1 VFDVRKIMAEP
12 RYADDCAKLWLNN
25 YVGEDSPK
33 LEEMYKKIGC
43 RKSRTSYD
51 DLVVF
56 DPR

>member
-1 VFDVRKIMAEP
+1 MAEP
-12 RYADDCAKLWLNN
+12 RYADDCAELWLNN